1 MKKVFVKELLYIWGD
16 YTDYKSKSYGGN
28 FFGTA
33 KRNQIFMP
41 VKTRKLLMVKELD
54 KELGKGAKDAEPRPK
69 RVEKTH
75 ETLSGIPLKS
85 VYGPEDI
92 KDLDYE
98 KNLADPGQFPYT
110 RGIHDTMYRG
120 KVWTMRQFA
129 GFGGPEE
136 TNARFKYLLAQ
147 GQTGLSTAFDLPTL
161 MGYDSDNPKADGEV
175 GVCGVAIDSL
185 EDIEVLYKDLPL
197 DKVSTSM
204 TINGPAVIILAMF
217 LANAKK
223 RGIDW
228 KLLNGTL
235 QNDIFKE
242 YIAQK
247 TYLVPPRPALKL
259 IQDMMVFCTN
269 NVPRWNTISVSGY
282 HIREAGATAVQELA
296 FTLADGFA
304 YVDAGI
310 EAGLK
315 IDDFVP
321 RLSFFFNAHIDFFEE
336 IAKYRAARRIWAR
349 RMRDHYGAKD
359 ERSLK
364 LRFHTQTAGCSLTA
378 PQPENNIIRTAIE
391 ALAGVLGGTQS
402 LHTNSMDEVLG
413 LPTEKAAHIALRTQ
427 QIIAFETGV
436 TNVADPLAGSYYVE
450 WLTDELE
457 RGANEYFAQIEEV
470 GGVISGIE
478 KGFFMKEIA
487 DSAYKFEQKMQSG
500 DRVFVGLTGLKEEA
514 PGAKIEI
521 LKIGGEYQER
531 QVNRLKD
538 LRSRRDN
545 AKVQNCLNELKNAM
559 RTGTNTFPLLLE
571 AVEAYA
577 TLGEICDAM
586 REVWGA
592 YRETAVL

>member
-1 MKKVFVKELLYIWGD
+1 
-16 YTDYKSKSYGGN
+16 
-28 FFGTA
+28 
-33 KRNQIFMP
+33 
-41 VKTRKLLMVKELD
+41 MVKELTKKD
-54 KELGKGAKDAEPRPK
+54 SATQSKVTKE
-69 RVEKTH
+69 RVH
-75 ETLSGIPLKS
+75 ETISGIELKS
-85 VYGPEDI
+85 VYTPEDL
-92 KDLDYE
+92 KDWNYDE
-98 KNLADPGQFPYT
+98 KLQDPGVFPYT

-161 MGYDSDNPKADGEV
+161 MGYDSDHPKATGEV

-185 EDIEVLYKDLPL
+185 EDMEILYKDLPL

-204 TINGPAVIILAMF
+204 TINGPAVIIYAMF
-217 LANAKK
+217 LANARK
-223 RGIDW
+223 RGFDW
-228 KLLNGTL
+228 KTLNGTL

-247 TYLVPPRPALKL
+247 TYLIPPRPALKL
-259 IQDMMVFCTN
+259 IQDMMVFCTE

-315 IDDFVP
+315 VDDFVP

-336 IAKYRAARRIWAR
+336 IAKYRAARRIWAK
-349 RMRDHYGAKD
+349 RMREKYGAKD

-427 QIIAFETGV
+427 QIIAYETGV
-436 TNVADPLAGSYYVE
+436 TEVADPLAGSYFVE

-457 RGANEYFAQIEEV
+457 RGANEYFEKIDEI
-470 GGVISGIE
+470 GGVIAGIE

-487 DSAYKFEQKMQSG
+487 DSAYRFEQKLQSG
-500 DRVFVGLTGLKEEA
+500 DRTFVGLTGFKEEA
-514 PGAKIEI
+514 PGSKIEI
-521 LKIGGEYQER
+521 LKIGSEYEER
-531 QVNRLKD
+531 QKNRITDLK
-538 LRSRRDN
+538 SRRDS
-545 AKVQNCLNELKNAM
+545 AKVENTLSALKNAM
-559 RTGTNTFPLLLE
+559 RNGENAFPFLLDT
-571 AVEAYA
+571 VEAYA
-577 TLGEICDAM
+577 TMGEVCDAM

>member
-1 MKKVFVKELLYIWGD
+1 
-16 YTDYKSKSYGGN
+16 
-28 FFGTA
+28 
-33 KRNQIFMP
+33 
-41 VKTRKLLMVKELD
+41 MVKELT
-54 KELGKGAKDAEPRPK
+54 KPRGEHK
-69 RVEKTH
+69 TNSKSEKVV
-75 ETLSGIPLKS
+75 ETLSGLPLKA
-85 VYGPEDI
+85 VYTAEDI
-92 KDLDYE
+92 KDLDYGRD
-98 KNLADPGQFPYT
+98 LAEPGQFPYT
-110 RGIHDTMYRG
+110 RGIHHDMYQG
-120 KVWTMRQFA
+120 KLWTMRQFA
-129 GFGGPEE
+129 GYGGPEE
-136 TNARFKYLLAQ
+136 TNARFKYLLSQ

-161 MGYDSDNPKADGEV
+161 MGYDSDHPKSNGEV

-185 EDIEVLYKDLPL
+185 KDVELLYKDIPL
-197 DKVSTSM
+197 HEISTSM
-204 TINGPAVIILAMF
+204 TINGPAVIIFCMF
-217 LANAKK
+217 LANAQN
-223 RGIDW
+223 RGIDL
-228 KLLNGTL
+228 KKLNGTL

-247 TYLVPPRPALKL
+247 TYLVPPRPALRL
-259 IQDMMVFCTN
+259 IQDMMVFCTKE
-269 NVPRWNTISVSGY
+269 VPRWNTISVSGY

-427 QIIAFETGV
+427 QIIAHETGV
-436 TNVADPLAGSYYVE
+436 ANVVDPLAGSYYVE
-450 WLTDELE
+450 WLTNKMEE
-457 RGANEYFAQIEEV
+457 GANEYFKKIEEI
-470 GGVISGIE
+470 GGVIAGIE
-478 KGFFMKEIA
+478 KGFFMKELS
-487 DSAYKFEQKMQSG
+487 DSAYRFQQKLDTG
-500 DRVFVGLTGLKEEA
+500 DRMFVGLNALTEEA
-514 PGAKIEI
+514 PGPKIEI
-521 LKIGGEYQER
+521 LKIGAEYQDRQCRRLTELKAER
-531 QVNRLKD
+531 D
-538 LRSRRDN
+538 SE
-545 AKVQNCLNELKNAM
+545 KVQNCLDALKVAM
-559 RTGTNTFPLLLE
+559 RSKENTFPVLLD
-571 AVEAYA
+571 AVKSYA

-592 YRETAVL
+592 YRETAVM

>member
-1 MKKVFVKELLYIWGD
+1 
-16 YTDYKSKSYGGN
+16 
-28 FFGTA
+28 
-33 KRNQIFMP
+33 
-41 VKTRKLLMVKELD
+41 MVKEMSAGTKNTKKAD
-54 KELGKGAKDAEPRPK
+54 
-69 RVEKTH
+69 RVEKTF
-75 ETLSGIPLKS
+75 ETLSGIPLKPF
-85 VYGPEDI
+85 YTKEDVQS
-92 KDLDYE
+92 LDYDRD
-98 KNLADPGQFPYT
+98 LANPGDYPYT
-110 RGIHDTMYRG
+110 RGIHESMYRG

-136 TNARFKYLLAQ
+136 TNKRFKYLLAQ

-161 MGYDSDNPKADGEV
+161 MGYDSDHPKSLGEV

-185 EDIEVLYKDLPL
+185 EDMEILYKDLPL

-204 TINGPAVIILAMF
+204 TINGPAVIIFAMF

-223 RGIDW
+223 RGFDW
-228 KLLNGTL
+228 KSLNGTL

-247 TYLVPPRPALKL
+247 TYLVPPRPALRL
-259 IQDMMVFCTN
+259 IQDMMVFCTR
-269 NVPRWNTISVSGY
+269 NVPKWNHISVSGY

-304 YVDAGI
+304 YVEAGI
-310 EAGLK
+310 AAGLQV
-315 IDDFVP
+315 DEFVP

-336 IAKYRAARRIWAR
+336 ICKYRAARRIWAR
-349 RMRDHYGAKD
+349 RMKDKYGAKD

-391 ALAGVLGGTQS
+391 AMAGVLGGTQS

-427 QIIAFETGV
+427 QIIAYETGV
-436 TNVADPLAGSYYVE
+436 TTVADPLAGSYYIE

-457 RGANEYFAQIEEV
+457 KQAEAYFDQIDEI

-487 DSAYKFEQKMQSG
+487 DSAYKFEQKLQTQ
-500 DRVFVGLTGLKEEA
+500 DRIFVGLNGFREEA
-514 PGAKIEI
+514 PGSKIEI
-521 LKIGGEYQER
+521 LKIGNEYEER
-531 QVNRLKD
+531 QKGRIASLK
-538 LRSRRDN
+538 SRRDN
-545 AKVQNCLNELKNAM
+545 DKVQAVLARLKDAM
-559 RTGTNTFPLLLE
+559 RTEENTFPYIIE
-571 AVEAYA
+571 AVESYA
-577 TLGEICDAM
+577 TLGELCDAM

-592 YRETAVL
+592 YRETAVI

>member
-1 MKKVFVKELLYIWGD
+1 
-16 YTDYKSKSYGGN
+16 
-28 FFGTA
+28 
-33 KRNQIFMP
+33 
-41 VKTRKLLMVKELD
+41 MVKEL
-54 KELGKGAKDAEPRPK
+54 AKKVDAKAKSP
-69 RVEKTH
+69 EKTH
-75 ETLSGIPLKS
+75 ETLSGIPLKA
-85 VYGPEDI
+85 VYTAEDL
-92 KDLDYE
+92 KDFDY
-98 KNLADPGQFPYT
+98 KTSLNDPGLFPYT
-110 RGIHDTMYRG
+110 RGIHQDMYRG

-136 TNARFKYLLAQ
+136 TNTRFKYLLAQ

-161 MGYDSDNPKADGEV
+161 MGYDSDSVKADGEV

-185 EDIEVLYKDLPL
+185 EDIEILYKDLPL

-223 RGIDW
+223 RGFDW

-336 IAKYRAARRIWAR
+336 IAKYRAARRIWAK

-427 QIIAFETGV
+427 QIIAYETGV

-457 RGANEYFAQIEEV
+457 KGANEYFKKIEEI
-470 GGVISGIE
+470 GGVIAGIE

-514 PGAKIEI
+514 PGSKIEI

-531 QVNRLKD
+531 QVKRLAD

-545 AKVQNCLNELKNAM
+545 KQVTVCLNDLKEAM
-559 RTGTNTFPLLLE
+559 RNGTNTFPLLIE

-586 REVWGA
+586 REIWGA

>member
-1 MKKVFVKELLYIWGD
+1 
-16 YTDYKSKSYGGN
+16 
-28 FFGTA
+28 
-33 KRNQIFMP
+33 
-41 VKTRKLLMVKELD
+41 MVKEL
-54 KELGKGAKDAEPRPK
+54 AKPAKQPKLDSEPEK
-69 RVEKTH
+69 VVETI
-75 ETLSGIPLKS
+75 SGLPLKS
-85 VYGPEDI
+85 VYTAEDL
-92 KDLDYE
+92 KGWDYDRD
-98 KNLADPGQFPYT
+98 LADPGQFPYT
-110 RGIHDTMYRG
+110 RGIHNNMYLG
-120 KVWTMRQFA
+120 KLWTMRQFA
-129 GFGGPEE
+129 GYGGPEE
-136 TNARFKYLLAQ
+136 TNARFKYLLSQ

-161 MGYDSDNPKADGEV
+161 MGYDSDHPKSHGEV

-185 EDIEVLYKDLPL
+185 EDVEILYKDIPL
-197 DKVSTSM
+197 NEISTSM
-204 TINGPAVIILAMF
+204 TINGPAVIIFCMF
-217 LANAKK
+217 LANAQNRGFDLKK
-223 RGIDW
+223 
-228 KLLNGTL
+228 LNGTL

-247 TYLVPPRPALKL
+247 TYLIPPRPALKL
-259 IQDMMVFCTN
+259 IQDMMVFCTA

-336 IAKYRAARRIWAR
+336 IAKYRAARRIWAK

-427 QIIAFETGV
+427 QIIAHETGV
-436 TNVADPLAGSYYVE
+436 AAVADPLAGSYYVE
-450 WLTDELE
+450 WLTNKMEE
-457 RGANEYFAQIEEV
+457 GANEYFKKIEDV
-470 GGVISGIE
+470 GGVIAGIE

-487 DSAYKFEQKMQSG
+487 DSAYRFQQKLDSG
-500 DRVFVGLTGLKEEA
+500 ERIFVGLNGFTEVA
-514 PGAKIEI
+514 PGAKIDI
-521 LKIGGEYQER
+521 LKIGSEYQER
-531 QVNRLKD
+531 QCGRLQK
-538 LRSRRDN
+538 LKARRDGE
-545 AKVQNCLNELKNAM
+545 KVSQSLDALKKAM
-559 RTGTNTFPLLLE
+559 RAGDNSFPFLLD
-571 AVEAYA
+571 AVKSYA
-577 TLGEICDAM
+577 TMGEICDAM

-592 YRETAVL
+592 YRENAVL

>member
-1 MKKVFVKELLYIWGD
+1 
-16 YTDYKSKSYGGN
+16 
-28 FFGTA
+28 
-33 KRNQIFMP
+33 
-41 VKTRKLLMVKELD
+41 MVKELT
-54 KELGKGAKDAEPRPK
+54 KPK
-69 RVEKTH
+69 VERTF
-75 ETLSGIPLKS
+75 ETISGIPLKT
-85 VYGPEDI
+85 VYTS
-92 KDLDYE
+92 KDLKDWKYE
-98 KNLADPGQFPYT
+98 EKLNEPGDFPYT
-110 RGIHDTMYRG
+110 RGIHNNMYRG

-136 TNARFKYLLAQ
+136 TNARFKYLLSQ

-161 MGYDSDNPKADGEV
+161 MGNDSDNPVSNGEV

-185 EDIEVLYKDLPL
+185 EDMEILYRDLPL

-204 TINGPAVIILAMF
+204 TINGPAVIIFAMF
-217 LANAKK
+217 LANAQK
-223 RGIDW
+223 RGFDL
-228 KLLNGTL
+228 KNLNGTL

-247 TYLVPPRPALKL
+247 TYLLPPRPAVKL
-259 IQDMMVFCTN
+259 IKDMMVFCTKE
-269 NVPRWNTISVSGY
+269 VPKWNHISVSGY
-282 HIREAGATAVQELA
+282 HIREAGATAAQELA

-378 PQPENNIIRTAIE
+378 QQPENNIVRTAIE

-457 RGANEYFAQIEEV
+457 RQAEEYFKQIEEI
-470 GGVISGIE
+470 GGVICGIE
-478 KGFFMKEIA
+478 KGYFMKEIA
-487 DSAYKFEQKMQSG
+487 DSAYQFQQKLDSK
-500 DRVFVGLTGLKEEA
+500 DRIFVGLNGFTEEA
-514 PGAKIEI
+514 EGPGIEI
-521 LKIGGEYQER
+521 LKIGRQYQDR
-531 QVNRLKD
+531 QVERLKK
-538 LRSRRDN
+538 LKATRDQ
-545 AKVQNCLNELKNAM
+545 AKVTESLEKLKEVLRND
-559 RTGTNTFPLLLE
+559 GNSFPLILE
-571 AVEAYA
+571 AVKTYA
-577 TLGEICDAM
+577 TMGEVCDAM
-586 REVWGA
+586 REVHGA

>member
-1 MKKVFVKELLYIWGD
+1 
-16 YTDYKSKSYGGN
+16 
-28 FFGTA
+28 
-33 KRNQIFMP
+33 
-41 VKTRKLLMVKELD
+41 MVKELSR
-54 KELGKGAKDAEPRPK
+54 KENK
-69 RVEKTH
+69 RVEAH

-85 VYGPEDI
+85 VYTPEDI
-92 KDLDYE
+92 KGLKYDRE
-98 KNLADPGQFPYT
+98 LADPGKFPYT

-120 KVWTMRQFA
+120 KIWTMRQFA

-136 TNARFKYLLAQ
+136 TNARFKYLLGA

-161 MGYDSDNPKADGEV
+161 MGYDSDNPKSHGEV

-185 EDIEVLYKDLPL
+185 EDMEILYKDLPL
-197 DKVSTSM
+197 DKISTSM
-204 TINGPAVIILAMF
+204 TINGPAVIIYCMF

-223 RGIDW
+223 RGFDW

-247 TYLVPPRPALKL
+247 TYLIPPRPALKL
-259 IQDMMVFCTN
+259 IQDMMVFCTH

-315 IDDFVP
+315 VDDFVP

-336 IAKYRAARRIWAR
+336 IAKYRAARRIWAK

-378 PQPENNIIRTAIE
+378 PQPENNIIRTTIE

-427 QIIAFETGV
+427 QIIAHETGV
-436 TNVADPLAGSYYVE
+436 TNVADPLAGSYFIE
-450 WLTDELE
+450 WLTDEME
-457 RGANEYFAQIEEV
+457 RGANEYFKKIEEV
-470 GGVISGIE
+470 GGVIPGIE

-487 DSAYKFEQKMQSG
+487 DSAYRFEQKLQTG
-500 DRVFVGLTGLKEEA
+500 DRVFVGLNAFKEEA

-521 LKIGGEYQER
+521 LKIGNEYEER
-531 QVNRLKD
+531 QVKRLTALKA
-538 LRSRRDN
+538 RRDN
-545 AKVQNCLNELKNAM
+545 EKVANTLSALKKAM
-559 RTGTNTFPLLLE
+559 QKGENTMPFLIE
-571 AVEAYA
+571 CVEAYA
-577 TLGEICDAM
+577 TMGEICDAM
-586 REVWGA
+586 RAVWGA

>member
-1 MKKVFVKELLYIWGD
+1 MVQE
-16 YTDYKSKSYGGN
+16 
-28 FFGTA
+28 
-33 KRNQIFMP
+33 
-41 VKTRKLLMVKELD
+41 MVK
-54 KELGKGAKDAEPRPK
+54 PK
-69 RVEKTH
+69 AGDDIKYS
-75 ETLSGIPLKS
+75 LSDIPLKS
-85 VYGPEDI
+85 VYTAEDL
-92 KDLDYE
+92 KGWDYKRDLGE
-98 KNLADPGQFPYT
+98 PGEFPYT
-110 RGIHDTMYRG
+110 RGIHQNMYRG

-136 TNARFKYLLAQ
+136 TNVRFKFLLSQ

-161 MGYDSDNPKADGEV
+161 MGYDSDDPKSHGEV

-185 EDIEVLYKDLPL
+185 EDVEILYRDLPL
-197 DKVSTSM
+197 DKISTSM
-204 TINGPAVIILAMF
+204 TINGPAVIIFCMF
-217 LANAKK
+217 LANARK
-223 RGIDW
+223 RGFDW
-228 KLLNGTL
+228 KKLNGTL

-247 TYLVPPRPALKL
+247 TYLIPPRPALKL
-259 IQDMMVFCTN
+259 IQDMMVFCTKE
-269 NVPRWNTISVSGY
+269 VPRWNTISVSGY
-282 HIREAGATAVQELA
+282 HIREAGATAIQELA

-310 EAGLK
+310 EAGLE

-413 LPTEKAAHIALRTQ
+413 LPTEKAAQIALRTQ
-427 QIIAFETGV
+427 QIIAYETGV
-436 TNVADPLAGSYYVE
+436 TAVTDPLAGSYYVE
-450 WLTDELE
+450 WLTNKMEE
-457 RGANEYFAQIEEV
+457 GANEYFKKIEEI
-470 GGVISGIE
+470 GGVMAGIE

-487 DSAYKFEQKMQSG
+487 DAAYRFQQKLDSEEFI
-500 DRVFVGLTGLKEEA
+500 FVGLNGYREEA
-514 PGAKIEI
+514 AGSKIDI
-521 LKIGGEYQER
+521 LKIGGEYEQRQCER
-531 QVNRLKD
+531 LTSLKA
-538 LRSRRDN
+538 RRDS
-545 AKVQNCLNELKNAM
+545 AKVQQTLAALKDAGK
-559 RTGTNTFPLLLE
+559 TGKNTFPLILD

-577 TLGEICDAM
+577 TMGEICNVM
-586 REVWGA
+586 RDVWGA
-592 YRETAVL
+592 YRENAVL